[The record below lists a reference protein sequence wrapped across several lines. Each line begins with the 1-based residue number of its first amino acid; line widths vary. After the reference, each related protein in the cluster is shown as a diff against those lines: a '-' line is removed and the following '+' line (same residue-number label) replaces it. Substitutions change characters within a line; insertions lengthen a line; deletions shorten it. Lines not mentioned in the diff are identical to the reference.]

1 MRKTLIIVLIAIIAV
16 IGIGATAFSI
26 SKSVF
31 DPYEQQIKLGY
42 KFLAEGQYE
51 EAILAFDKA
60 ITIEAKRD
68 KAYIGKADTYFA
80 ISGEDMLTMINESLK
95 AGYALTQSKKILDT
109 YIRIA
114 DELCE
119 RDSYADALDL
129 LQRGYEATSDERIK
143 EKIDEILEIIGDSS
157 DINLTGKEP
166 FTFEDLET
174 WGYPYGMNVY
184 ELKERGLIYDR
195 EGYESIDKW
204 IERSMIE
211 LQRGLGGVLRENPDI
226 SVYHNNLLLMSVKIN
241 EGDSI
246 TGPRGITIGMT
257 AEEVVKK
264 FRCDNLEALEFAKNP
279 SASPLPPLKD
289 GAHFINLYE
298 SWNPNE
304 IQDIA
309 YDAMFTVQQD
319 GRISLFY
326 RVGIYDQNMFPGD
339 NHCDLTISLKN
350 GLVSKIDVDY
360 EYE

>member
-68 KAYIGKADTYFA
+68 KAYIGKADTYLA
-80 ISGEDMLTMINESLK
+80 ISGEDMVTMINENLK
-95 AGYALTQSKKILDT
+95 TGFALTQSKKILDT

-119 RDSYADALDL
+119 RASYADALDL
-129 LQRGYEATSDERIK
+129 LQRGYEVTSDERIK

-174 WGYPYGMNVY
+174 WGYPYGINVY
-184 ELKERGLIYDR
+184 EAKERGLIYDSW
-195 EGYESIDKW
+195 ETIDNL
-204 IERSMIE
+204 IEKVMGPLPQERTGGGTGFRGNSGIIFFYDYNRLISDVTIDEDNPMI
-211 LQRGLGGVLRENPDI
+211 
-226 SVYHNNLLLMSVKIN
+226 
-241 EGDSI
+241 
-246 TGPRGITIGMT
+246 GPRGITIGMT
-257 AEEVVKK
+257 AEEVVKN
-264 FRCDNLEALEFAKNP
+264 FRCDNPEALEFAKNP
-279 SASPLPPLKD
+279 SANSWPPSED
-289 GAHFINLYE
+289 HIMDLYFCR
-298 SWNPNE
+298 NE
-304 IQDIA
+304 TQDIG
-309 YDAMFTVQQD
+309 YDANFWIKD
-319 GRISLFY
+319 GRIGLGY
-326 RVGIYDQNMFPGD
+326 GVGIDDDKIFPGD
-339 NHCDLTISLKN
+339 NYCRLAILLKD
-350 GLVSKIDVDY
+350 GIVSEIAIYY

>member
-80 ISGEDMLTMINESLK
+80 ISGEDMVTMINENLK
-95 AGYALTQSKKILDT
+95 TGFALTQSKKILDT

-119 RDSYADALDL
+119 RASYADALDL
-129 LQRGYEATSDERIK
+129 LQRGYEVTSDERIK
-143 EKIDEILEIIGDSS
+143 EKIGEILEIIGDSS

-174 WGYPYGMNVY
+174 WGYPHGMSVY

-195 EGYESIDKW
+195 EGYESIDEF
-204 IERSMIE
+204 IERA
-211 LQRGLGGVLRENPDI
+211 RGETNRCSGAGLRENPDI
-226 SVYHNNLLLMSVKIN
+226 SVYYYNLLIRGVTIDEDNPMI
-241 EGDSI
+241 
-246 TGPRGITIGMT
+246 GPRGITIGMT
-257 AEEVVKK
+257 AEEVVKN
-264 FRCDNLEALEFAKNP
+264 FRCDNPEALEFAKNP
-279 SASPLPPLKD
+279 SANSWPLSED
-289 GAHFINLYE
+289 HIMNLYFCR
-298 SWNPNE
+298 NE
-304 IQDIA
+304 TQDIG
-309 YDAMFTVQQD
+309 YDANFSIKD
-319 GRISLFY
+319 GRIGLSY
-326 RVGIYDQNMFPGD
+326 GVGIDDHKIFPGD
-339 NHCDLTISLKN
+339 NYCGLGILLKN
-350 GLVSKIDVDY
+350 GIVSEIAIYYYY
-360 EYE
+360 E